1 MTEQTKQKIGL
12 SIALILVLGFL
23 YLLNMIFINM
33 G

>member
-23 YLLNMIFINM
+23 HVKYDIY
-33 G
+33 